1 MSSAVC
7 CDPTLS
13 LKMQPDACKTTITNK
28 DGSTQFVDS
37 GNTLCVNAASSF
49 AVKNLLFQKFVCP
62 ASKDNCPKGSE
73 AVQIIDAPN
82 KEFIKEWYWYKQVPA
97 PDSNSWNCKIKV

>member
-1 MSSAVC
+1 
-7 CDPTLS
+7 
-13 LKMQPDACKTTITNK
+13 MQPKACKTNFLYPN
-28 DGSTQFVDS
+28 GVEQEVDHN
-37 GNTLCVNAASSF
+37 NTLCVNAASSF

-97 PDSNSWNCKIKV
+97 PDSNSWNFKIKV

>member
-13 LKMQPDACKTTITNK
+13 LKMQPDACKTTFTNK
-28 DGSTQFVDS
+28 DGSTTFADS

-49 AVKNLLFQKFVCP
+49 AVKHP
-62 ASKDNCPKGSE
+62 
-73 AVQIIDAPN
+73 
-82 KEFIKEWYWYKQVPA
+82 
-97 PDSNSWNCKIKV
+97 